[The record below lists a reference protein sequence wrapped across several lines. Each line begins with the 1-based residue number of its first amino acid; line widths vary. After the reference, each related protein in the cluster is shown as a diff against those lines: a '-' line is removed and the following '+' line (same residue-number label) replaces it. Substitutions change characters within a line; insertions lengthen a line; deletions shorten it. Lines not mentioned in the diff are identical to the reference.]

1 MAKAEPSNKTK
12 STASSLKSGVNP
24 KSSPADSQLNN
35 PKEILG
41 AIYGLMV
48 KNREQTI
55 RTRELE
61 QNLQESKKK
70 QEDNQHSEILKALT
84 VRRKPK
90 RVIRR
95 EKKAEEKVAKKE
107 PEPTKAPEKKPAETK
122 KPPGKKPEPTKA
134 PEKKPAE
141 TKKVEEKAKTEGE
154 KAKKTAE
161 KEGEKA
167 KQTAEKESKAAKDKA
182 EKEAE
187 AAKKKAEPVKEKP
200 AKAPKKVEPAPKA
213 PPSTPAVSTAAK
225 VITGAVAVT
234 AAISGRE
241 ALAANI
247 SKYESGDKGYNAYNR
262 GDYFLAKKNEGAYL
276 KSNNIDFSKM
286 TIADYLKR
294 TNKKLKA
301 GGELDAS
308 DPNVLFAVGKYQLI
322 PGTMKVMAEKLKF
335 DANKTYLTPDVQD
348 MLFAKGLTTK
358 GNGGR
363 FAVDDYI
370 NGKEGATRDAAILA
384 LAMEFASVG
393 VPYDIKAKSLFKNTL
408 PHVDLKKGET
418 FYKKPGGFNAAH
430 NSPEAVGVALD
441 IDKASKLKSKT
452 TTVPSTTNTG
462 NQVDQLSQQN
472 EGLKDQAARDKA
484 AGINV
489 INQSTNVQQ
498 SSQTPTPQPKV
509 DDRPA
514 ILRK

>member
-12 STASSLKSGVNP
+12 STASSLKGGVNP

-107 PEPTKAPEKKPAETK
+107 PEPTKAPEKKPGETK
-122 KPPGKKPEPTKA
+122 KAPGKKPEPTKA

-200 AKAPKKVEPAPKA
+200 AEAPKKVEPAPKPPETPTPTKPSAIKETIPNAQKLVMAGGLLAMASSVIAKEEGLPKKGKAYWDPPNQKKLVSIGYGHQIKDFEYAQGYISAGDEKVTLKGDRGIETVMSVDQSKKLLEIDA
-213 PPSTPAVSTAAK
+213 PKYEKAAK
-225 VITGAVAVT
+225 KPLGDSWEKLSDQQKT
-234 AAISGRE
+234 ALISYAYNVGSTNSLVKNGLKDAIDSGNMKLAAQIIREKGIRTANGVFNE
-241 ALAANI
+241 AL
-247 SKYESGDKGYNAYNR
+247 DKR
-262 GDYFLAKKNEGAYL
+262 RKKE
-276 KSNNIDFSKM
+276 
-286 TIADYLKR
+286 ADLFE
-294 TNKKLKA
+294 A
-301 GGELDAS
+301 GI
-308 DPNVLFAVGKYQLI
+308 Q
-322 PGTMKVMAEKLKF
+322 
-335 DANKTYLTPDVQD
+335 
-348 MLFAKGLTTK
+348 
-358 GNGGR
+358 
-363 FAVDDYI
+363 I
-370 NGKEGATRDAAILA
+370 NP
-384 LAMEFASVG
+384 V
-393 VPYDIKAKSLFKNTL
+393 VN
-408 PHVDLKKGET
+408 
-418 FYKKPGGFNAAH
+418 
-430 NSPEAVGVALD
+430 
-441 IDKASKLKSKT
+441 
-452 TTVPSTTNTG
+452 VPSTNTTG
-462 NQVDQLSQQN
+462 TKIDQSSQQN
-472 EGLKDQAARDKA
+472 KDLKDQAARDKA
-484 AGINV
+484 AAINV

-498 SSQTPTPQPKV
+498 GSQTPAPQQKV